1 MVKEIQTL
9 LKIMSDGLKTLAH
22 GVEALAER
30 VDEAAT
36 PQGKV
41 QPTKKKPAATASK
54 RKASKKP
61 VKKTTTKTRVKKMT
75 AADSVL
81 RIISKSKKGVSTAA
95 IIEQTGYNQKKVAN
109 IIYRLKN
116 QGKIKTVQKGIY
128 VKS

>member
-1 MVKEIQTL
+1 MKEIQTL

-30 VDEAAT
+30 VDDAAAI
-36 PQGKV
+36 QRADRR
-41 QPTKKKPAATASK
+41 TKKKPVAP
-54 RKASKKP
+54 ASKKKATQKP
-61 VKKTTTKTRVKKMT
+61 MKKQTTKRKVKRTT
-75 AADSVL
+75 AAESVL
-81 RIISKSKKGVSTAA
+81 QIIGKSKKGVGTTA
-95 IIEQTGYNQKKVAN
+95 IMKQTGYNQKKVAN

>member
-1 MVKEIQTL
+1 MKEIQTL

-41 QPTKKKPAATASK
+41 QPTKKQPAAAASK

-81 RIISKSKKGVSTAA
+81 KIISKSKKGVSTAA

-116 QGKIKTVQKGIY
+116 QGKIKTIQKGIY

>member
-1 MVKEIQTL
+1 
-9 LKIMSDGLKTLAH
+9 MSDGLKTLAH

-36 PQGKV
+36 PQGKER
-41 QPTKKKPAATASK
+41 PTKKKPVAAASK
-54 RKASKKP
+54 RKASKKA
-61 VKKTTTKTRVKKMT
+61 VKKSTTKTRVKKIT

-81 RIISKSKKGVSTAA
+81 KIIGKSRKGVGTAA

>member
-1 MVKEIQTL
+1 VKEIQTL

-30 VDEAAT
+30 VDDVAT
-36 PQGKV
+36 SQGV
-41 QPTKKKPAATASK
+41 GRPAKKKPVAAASK
-54 RKASKKP
+54 AKATKKP
-61 VKKTTTKTRVKKMT
+61 IKKPTTKRRVKSTT

-81 RIISKSKKGVSTAA
+81 DIIGKSKKGVGTAA

>member
-1 MVKEIQTL
+1 MKEIQTL

>member
-30 VDEAAT
+30 VDDAAA

-41 QPTKKKPAATASK
+41 KPTKKKPVAATSK
-54 RKASKKP
+54 RKATQKP
-61 VKKTTTKTRVKKMT
+61 VKKPTTQKKVKATT

-81 RIISKSKKGVSTAA
+81 KIIGKSKKGAGTAA
-95 IIEQTGYNQKKVAN
+95 IIKQTGYNQKKVAN

>member
-1 MVKEIQTL
+1 MKEIQTL

-41 QPTKKKPAATASK
+41 QPTKKKPAARASK

-61 VKKTTTKTRVKKMT
+61 VKKSTTKTRAKTMT

-81 RIISKSKKGVSTAA
+81 KIIGKSKKGVSTAA